1 MNSGTYVNNAGVFLV
16 QTLFGFYILAVMLRF
31 LLQWVRADFYNPLV
45 QFLVKITNPPLL
57 PMRRLIPGYLGVDM
71 AAVVLMMGL
80 QVIELTLVFLLNEQS
95 VQFGG
100 VLLVAFA
107 ELLNLLLNVLF
118 WTVIIQA
125 ILSWVNPDPSHPVVT
140 LLYQLTEPVLRPARG
155 VLPPISGIDLSPIL
169 VLVALQ
175 LLKIILV
182 APLRDTGIRLMVGG

>member
-1 MNSGTYVNNAGVFLV
+1 MNSGAYVNNAGVFLI

-57 PMRRLIPGYLGVDM
+57 PMRRLIPGYLGLDM

-80 QVIELTLVFLLNEQS
+80 QVIELALVFLLNEQS

-100 VLLVAFA
+100 LLLVAFA
-107 ELLNLLLNVLF
+107 ELLNLLLSVLF
-118 WTVIIQA
+118 WAVIIQA
-125 ILSWVNPDPSHPVVT
+125 ILSWVNPDPSHPAVS

-169 VLVALQ
+169 VLIALQ

-182 APLRDTGIRLMVGG
+182 APLRDMGIRFMVGG